1 MAPWAGVQGGAVTFE
16 LGLGQA
22 KDLWRDGGCSAV
34 EKW

>member
-1 MAPWAGVQGGAVTFE
+1 MAPWAGVRGGAATFE

-22 KDLWRDGGCSAV
+22 KDLGRDGGCSAV